1 MHVYK
6 CTFKGCATWWYRPS
20 IITFLVV
27 DSLDHLKL
35 DVPEIAKMALSNK
48 LWIYFI
54 FLARAR
60 NNARKRK
67 QPPEAKR
74 GDTKRNRTGP

>member
-1 MHVYK
+1 MHAYK
-6 CTFKGCATWWYRPS
+6 YTFKGSATWWYRPS

-48 LWIYFI
+48 NFEFILYF
-54 FLARAR
+54 
-60 NNARKRK
+60 
-67 QPPEAKR
+67 
-74 GDTKRNRTGP
+74 